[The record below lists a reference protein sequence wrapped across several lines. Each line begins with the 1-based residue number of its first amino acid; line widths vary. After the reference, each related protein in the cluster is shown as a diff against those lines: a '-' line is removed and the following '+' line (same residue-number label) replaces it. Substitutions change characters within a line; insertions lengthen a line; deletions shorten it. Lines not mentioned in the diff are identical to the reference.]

1 MIDGWS
7 SLLVRKV
14 SYPFIVLS
22 GVVMEFRYFNKLPFY
37 ITADAICGKKYL
49 LFLIYFVLQVQ

>member
-1 MIDGWS
+1 
-7 SLLVRKV
+7 
-14 SYPFIVLS
+14 
-22 GVVMEFRYFNKLPFY
+22 MEFRYFNKLPFY